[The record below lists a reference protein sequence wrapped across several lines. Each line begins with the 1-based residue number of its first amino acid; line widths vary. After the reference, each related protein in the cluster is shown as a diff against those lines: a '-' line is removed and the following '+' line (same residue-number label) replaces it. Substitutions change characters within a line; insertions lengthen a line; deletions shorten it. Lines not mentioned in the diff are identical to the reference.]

1 MRILGI
7 DPGSRVT
14 GWGVLDADGWDVRFV
29 AFGAIRTADGNT
41 LSGRL
46 QAIAAGLRGVIAE
59 PRPDVAAVEE
69 IFTARHPRGAL
80 VLGHARGVA
89 LLAAAEAGLMLHEY
103 TPMQV
108 KNAVTGTGRAEKAQV
123 QAALATQLGMRELP
137 QPLDAS
143 DALAVALCH
152 AAEARAL
159 ARMPAGDGPAAAWVA
174 LQAASLSGGGRG
186 RTGGRGGRRA
196 LRSSR

>member
-14 GWGVLDADGWDVRFV
+14 GWGVLDADGWDVKFV
-29 AFGAIRTADGNT
+29 AFGAIRTTDGNA
-41 LSGRL
+41 LSERL

-59 PRPDVAAVEE
+59 QKPDVAAVEE

-89 LLAAAEAGLMLHEY
+89 LLAAAEAGLRLHEY

-108 KNAVTGTGRAEKAQV
+108 KSAVTGTGRAEKTQV

-137 QPLDAS
+137 HPLDAS
-143 DALAVALCH
+143 DALAIALCH
-152 AAEARAL
+152 AAEARLL

-174 LQAASLSGGGRG
+174 LQADS
-186 RTGGRGGRRA
+186 
-196 LRSSR
+196 SSR